1 LLGGDV
7 ETAQGAAGAAVD
19 RAERALAPRH
29 VAKGLLFLGVAQVQA
44 GSVDAATTLRRAATL
59 AESLETLPLI
69 WPARAVLG
77 ALISETDPA
86 DGARSLAAAR
96 SAVLG
101 IAADL
106 PAGVRDSWLARPD
119 VAALFEA

>member
-1 LLGGDV
+1 
-7 ETAQGAAGAAVD
+7 
-19 RAERALAPRH
+19 

-44 GSVDAATTLRRAATL
+44 GSEEAANTLRRAATL
-59 AESLETLPLI
+59 AESLETLPLV

-77 ALISETDPA
+77 ALQLEADPA
-86 DGARSLAAAR
+86 ESARSLAAAR

-106 PAGVRDSWLARPD
+106 PPGVRDSWLARPD

>member
-1 LLGGDV
+1 
-7 ETAQGAAGAAVD
+7 VD
-19 RAERALAPRH
+19 RAEGALAPRH

-44 GSVDAATTLRRAATL
+44 GDEEAPTTLRRAATL
-59 AESLETLPLI
+59 AESLEALPLV

-77 ALISETDPA
+77 ALLGDDDPES
-86 DGARSLAAAR
+86 ARSLAAAR

-106 PAGVRDSWLARPD
+106 PPGVRDSWLARPD

>member
-1 LLGGDV
+1 
-7 ETAQGAAGAAVD
+7 
-19 RAERALAPRH
+19 
-29 VAKGLLFLGVAQVQA
+29 VAQVQGGNA
-44 GSVDAATTLRRAATL
+44 EASTTLRRAATL
-59 AESLETLPLI
+59 AESLDALPLV

-77 ALISETDPA
+77 ALQTEDDPA
-86 DGARSLAAAR
+86 ESARSLAAAR

-106 PAGVRDSWLARPD
+106 PPGVRDSWLARPD